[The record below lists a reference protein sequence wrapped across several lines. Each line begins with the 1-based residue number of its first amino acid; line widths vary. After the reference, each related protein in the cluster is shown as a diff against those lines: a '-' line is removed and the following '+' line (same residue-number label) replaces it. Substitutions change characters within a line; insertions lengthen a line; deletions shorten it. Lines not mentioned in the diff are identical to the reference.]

1 MSLKS
6 LAEYLPTAAASML
19 VAVTFILRDNFINSI
34 QPYFAKDLCG
44 DRAQAQKVTNKANT
58 VKHWFLRSCENCA
71 ISPFTNRLLFNVFVA
86 KLVTRVLI

>member
-44 DRAQAQKVTNKANT
+44 DRAQAKKVTNKANW
-58 VKHWFLRSCENCA
+58 VLRSCENCA

-86 KLVTRVLI
+86 KLVTWVLI

>member
-44 DRAQAQKVTNKANT
+44 NRAQAKKLQTRQILLSIGFCAA
-58 VKHWFLRSCENCA
+58 VKIVPFLL
-71 ISPFTNRLLFNVFVA
+71 SPTGCYLTFLLQS
-86 KLVTRVLI
+86 